1 MDLYLIRHTCSQI
14 EAGLCYGQLDAPLAP
29 THMSECAAVATRLPA
44 VAALWT
50 SPLTRCRV
58 LAQVIGERIG
68 VAPRIDERLSE
79 MKFGE
84 WEGRPWDAI
93 DRTQSE
99 RWAEDYWNVA
109 PPGGETYRELYER
122 VGAVLT
128 EIVKRNTSCV
138 AVVTHAG
145 PIRATLGHCLQFA
158 PERYPELRLD
168 YGGISLLRADDGV
181 WHLEYLN
188 G

>member
-1 MDLYLIRHTCSQI
+1 MDLYLIRHTCPQV
-14 EAGLCYGQLDAPLAP
+14 EAGLCYGQLDVPLAP
-29 THMSECAAVATRLPA
+29 THVSECAAVATRLPA

-58 LAQVIGERIG
+58 LAQVIGEHFG
-68 VAPRIDERLSE
+68 VAPRVDQRLSE

-84 WEGRPWDAI
+84 WEGRFWDAI
-93 DRTQSE
+93 DRSHSE
-99 RWAEDYWNVA
+99 RWAQDYWNVA

-122 VGAVLT
+122 VGVVLA
-128 EIVKRNTSCV
+128 EILAHDAQQVV
-138 AVVTHAG
+138 LVTHAG
-145 PIRATLGHCLQFA
+145 PIRAVLARCLPTGLQC
-158 PERYPELRLD
+158 YPELELE

-181 WHLEYLN
+181 WRLEYLN